1 MATYRTALGKTVDMS
16 ALAGKNEMTR
26 AVGNMSVNARGD
38 QIDSK
43 GRVIRSVTEAVTDKY
58 AKTVGQA
65 SAKPRSGSVEPD
77 SVRSSIDLSQ
87 LNAIE
92 RELET
97 SQDDLEVE
105 AIKAAELKK
114 LRTKK

>member
-1 MATYRTALGKTVDMS
+1 MATYRTALGKQLDMG
-16 ALAGKNEMTR
+16 ALMKKNETVR
-26 AVGNMSVNARGD
+26 AVGNRSVNARGD

-43 GRVIRSVTEAVTDKY
+43 GRIIRSVTEAVTDNY
-58 AKTVGQA
+58 AKTVGQV

-77 SVRSSIDLSQ
+77 SIRSSIDLSQ
-87 LNAIE
+87 LNEIE

-97 SQDDLEVE
+97 NQDDLEVE

-114 LRTKK
+114 LKAKK